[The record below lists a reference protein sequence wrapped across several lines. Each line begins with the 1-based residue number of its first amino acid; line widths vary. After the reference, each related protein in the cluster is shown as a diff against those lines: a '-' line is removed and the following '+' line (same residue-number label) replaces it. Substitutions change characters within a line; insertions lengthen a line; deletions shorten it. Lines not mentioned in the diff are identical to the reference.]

1 MISRFSP
8 SIHRSTLCVG
18 FLLTLVTT
26 VTAESPTPAEFDILI
41 KGGTIYDGT
50 GAPGRTGDV
59 AIRGDRIVGVGD
71 LKGAKAKDTIEAHG
85 LAVAPGFINM
95 LSWSVESLII
105 DGRSQSEIRQGVTTE
120 IFGEGE

>member
-1 MISRFSP
+1 MISLFAP
-8 SIHRSTLCVG
+8 SNQGLCAA
-18 FLLTLVTT
+18 FLLSLVTR
-26 VTAESPTPAEFDILI
+26 VAAESPSPAEFDVLI

-59 AIRGDRIVGVGD
+59 AIRGDCIVGVGD
-71 LKGAKAKDTIEAHG
+71 LKSAKAKNVIDAHG

-105 DGRSQSEIRQGVTTE
+105 DGR
-120 IFGEGE
+120 